1 MTDTEAPPSRE
12 PDGWQ
17 ALIVSERLAVDQGF
31 QDAVLNSSLTQH
43 SWELVMT
50 ASEFEIVGA
59 DDPAE
64 AELVVDLDRLESV
77 LPAIGQAESRRGA
90 TVGASADRGLLDRVL
105 SVFRSGGSGEAHRAE
120 AERLAEEYARRL
132 RARLEETGRWE
143 TVVETAANE
152 SDTASPR

>member
-17 ALIVSERLAVDQGF
+17 ALIVSERLAVDQAF
-31 QDAVLNSSLTQH
+31 QDAVVNSPLSQH

-59 DDPAE
+59 NDPSE

-77 LPAIGQAESRRGA
+77 LPAIAQAESERGSPRGA
-90 TVGASADRGLLDRVL
+90 TADRGLLDRVL
-105 SVFRSGGSGEAHRAE
+105 SLFRSSGSGEHHRAE

-132 RARLEETGRWE
+132 RSRLEETGRWE
-143 TVVETAANE
+143 TVVDTAANE
-152 SDTASPR
+152 SDTAPPR

>member
-1 MTDTEAPPSRE
+1 MTDTETPSSRN

-17 ALIVSERLAVDQGF
+17 SLIVSERLAVDQAF
-31 QDAVLNSSLTQH
+31 QDAVLHSSLSQH

-59 DDPAE
+59 NDPAE

-77 LPAIGQAESRRGA
+77 LPAIGQAESERGA
-90 TVGASADRGLLDRVL
+90 TMGASTDRGLLDRVL
-105 SVFRSGGSGEAHRAE
+105 SLVRPGGSGEAHRAE

-132 RARLEETGRWE
+132 RAQLEETGRWE
-143 TVVETAANE
+143 TVVATAASE
-152 SDTASPR
+152 SDTAPSR